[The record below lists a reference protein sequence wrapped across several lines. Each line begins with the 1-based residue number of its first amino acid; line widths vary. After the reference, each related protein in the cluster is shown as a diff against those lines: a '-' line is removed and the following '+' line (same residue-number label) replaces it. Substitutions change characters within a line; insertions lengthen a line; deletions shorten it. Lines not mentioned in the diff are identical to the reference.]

1 MTIAIVAA
9 MPEELAPLRARLV
22 AASSHQHGAV
32 SVERGRLGGREVAL
46 AATGDGARNARAG
59 VAELLGASG
68 AAALVVLGVS
78 GALHPELGT
87 ADLVVASRVTDEDGT
102 AREAD
107 AAWLAAATHAT
118 GGRPAVI
125 VSARRI
131 ADSAGEKRRL
141 AEQAGAGLAVV
152 DLESAVYVAAAEARA
167 IPWVV
172 LRAVSDR
179 ADENLPAL
187 LNRSL
192 DAGGAVNRGRVLRG
206 LFGDP
211 GALPQLLALRKRVA
225 RCAEVLARAAE
236 AALPALPTLPARAP
250 ARGDAA

>member
-22 AASSHQHGAV
+22 GSTRTQQGAV
-32 SVERGRLGGREVAL
+32 VVERGRLGGREVAL

-59 VAELLGASG
+59 VAELLAACGAE
-68 AAALVVLGVS
+68 ALVVLGVS
-78 GALHPELGT
+78 GALSPDLAT
-87 ADLVVASRVTDEDGT
+87 ADLIVASRVTDEDGR

-107 AAWLAAATHAT
+107 ADRVAAATRAT
-118 GGRPAVI
+118 GGRRAV
-125 VSARRI
+125 VMSARRI

-152 DLESAVYVAAAEARA
+152 DLESAAYVAAAEARA

-192 DAGGAVNRGRVLRG
+192 DSGGAVNRGRVLRG
-206 LFGDP
+206 LFADP
-211 GALPQLLALRKRVA
+211 GALPQLLALRKRVGQ
-225 RCAEVLARAAE
+225 CAEVLARAAE
-236 AALPALPTLPARAP
+236 AALPACAP
-250 ARGDAA
+250 ARGAA

>member
-9 MPEELAPLRARLV
+9 MPEELAPLRARL
-22 AASSHQHGAV
+22 AGATRAQRGAV
-32 SVERGRLGGREVAL
+32 VVERGRLGGREVAL

-59 VAELLGASG
+59 VAELL
-68 AAALVVLGVS
+68 AAAAPEALVVLGVS
-78 GALHPELGT
+78 GALSPELGT
-87 ADLVVASRVTDEDGT
+87 ADLIVATRVTDEEGT
-102 AREAD
+102 ARQAD
-107 AAWLAAATHAT
+107 AARVAATALAT
-118 GGRPAVI
+118 GGRVAV
-125 VSARRI
+125 VMSARRI
-131 ADSAGEKRRL
+131 ADSADEKRRL
-141 AEQAGAGLAVV
+141 ALQAGAGLAVV
-152 DLESAVYVAAAEARA
+152 DLESAAYVAAAEAAA

-211 GALPQLLALRKRVA
+211 GALPHLLALRKRVGQ
-225 RCAEVLARAAE
+225 CAEVLARAAE
-236 AALPALPTLPARAP
+236 AALPVCAP
-250 ARGDAA
+250 MRGAA

>member
-1 MTIAIVAA
+1 

-22 AASSHQHGAV
+22 GSRRTQQGAMV
-32 SVERGRLGGREVAL
+32 VERGRLGGHEVAL

-59 VAELLGASG
+59 VAELLAACGAE
-68 AAALVVLGVS
+68 ALVVLGVS
-78 GALHPELGT
+78 GALSPDLAT
-87 ADLVVASRVTDEDGT
+87 ADLIVASRVTDEDGT

-107 AAWLAAATHAT
+107 ADRVAAATRAT
-118 GGRPAVI
+118 GGRRAV
-125 VSARRI
+125 VMSARRI

-152 DLESAVYVAAAEARA
+152 DLESAAYVAVAEARA

-179 ADENLPAL
+179 ADESLPPL

-192 DAGGAVNRGRVLRG
+192 DSGGAVNRGRVLRG
-206 LFGDP
+206 LFADP
-211 GALPQLLALRKRVA
+211 GALPQLLALRKRVGQ
-225 RCAEVLARAAE
+225 CALVLARAAE
-236 AALPALPTLPARAP
+236 AALPACAP
-250 ARGDAA
+250 ARGAA